1 MIVLKFGGTSM
12 GTAQS
17 IRTVAEILMKKVQ
30 SDELFVVVSAV
41 GGITDKLAR
50 AAQYAQ
56 KGDSSYE
63 LLVIEIEQIHLAIT
77 KELIPVKQQS
87 GVIGAV
93 KLLINELEDVLKG
106 IYLLRENSL
115 KSRDYVWGMGERLS
129 SLIIYKYMAGLTV
142 DLDYLDPTKIIT
154 CTNSFGTGIVIMQLS
169 KEKAQKI
176 VLKLKKI
183 TICPGFIAGTLEGD
197 FTTLGRG
204 GSDYTA
210 ALFAN
215 FFRVSRLEI
224 WSNVSG
230 LMTADPRLVPNAR
243 VISHLSYEE
252 ALELSHFGARVI
264 YPPTIQPALEQ
275 NIPIEIKN
283 TFDLRDEGTQIT
295 GYWEDTS
302 IIRGISSIDEVS
314 LLNLSGSSM
323 VGIPNF
329 SARLFHALAQK
340 NISVIIITQASS
352 EHTICVGISSSNVLD
367 AATVINTAFENEIRL
382 GKVNAI
388 EIENDLSIV
397 ALVGSNMKNQVG
409 ISGQMFNTLGKNGVN
424 IKAIAQGSSER
435 NITVVIEKKHLKKAV
450 NALHESFFDDEI
462 KKVNLFIIGLGNVG
476 KAFLEQIASQNK
488 YLLDKF
494 NISLE
499 IIGAANSRKMLF
511 DDAGINPLVLIDG
524 LEYSESFDQELFL
537 KNMIALNLRNSIF
550 VDITASEIVSDV
562 YPAVLK
568 QSISIVT
575 PNKIAATKTFAHYAL
590 LKALSRKYKAQF
602 LFETNVGAGL
612 PVLSTLSDLVQSG
625 DRIHKIEAVLSGTL
639 NFIFNHYDT
648 SIPFVEIVKK
658 AKEAGYTEPDPRLDL
673 SGADVMRKIL
683 ILARESGYVFEMDE
697 VSGKSFLPESC
708 VITNNEIEFYTK
720 LAAEEAHFV
729 ALYQAAVKQQSK
741 LRYVA
746 IFENKQLSTGLSQV
760 NNEHPFYQLEGK
772 DNIVLFYTDRY
783 PQQPLI
789 IKGAGAGAQ
798 VTASGIFADVMRAA
812 NTQQ

>member
-295 GYWEDTS
+295 SYWEDTS

-352 EHTICVGISSSNVLD
+352 EHTICVGISSSNVLE

-575 PNKIAATKTFAHYAL
+575 PNKIAATK
-590 LKALSRKYKAQF
+590 QF